1 MSTDS
6 KVVVTEL
13 SVHMIPVSLKGTLSK
28 DASCDCMHG
37 CVCVVCICGWG
48 GGGDSFF
55 VVFLGCDEKDIESG
69 AVV

>member
-37 CVCVVCICGWG
+37 CVCVVCIWGWG
-48 GGGDSFF
+48 GGIH
-55 VVFLGCDEKDIESG
+55 FLLCFLDVMRKTLNQ
-69 AVV
+69 VL

>member
-6 KVVVTEL
+6 KVMVTEL

-37 CVCVVCICGWG
+37 SLVVCVCCVHMG
-48 GGGDSFF
+48 GGGGGGMGGLIF
-55 VVFLGCDEKDIESG
+55 VCVSWM
-69 AVV
+69 